1 LNILSGILEEGSFEV
16 SNSLNN
22 TNNTN
27 DPKIDLNINYS
38 SKDTNSFIENEDKV
52 EIQPKLDA
60 LDNSKNH
67 KA

>member
-1 LNILSGILEEGSFEV
+1 MNILSGILEEGSFEV

>member
-27 DPKIDLNINYS
+27 DPRIDVNINYS
-38 SKDTNSFIENEDKV
+38 SKDSNSFIENEDKV
-52 EIQPKLDA
+52 EIQPKLD
-60 LDNSKNH
+60 
-67 KA
+67 

>member
-1 LNILSGILEEGSFEV
+1 MNILSGILEEGSFEV

-38 SKDTNSFIENEDKV
+38 SKDSNSFIENEDKV